1 VTSRIG
7 SPDTDADR
15 ELRAR
20 LDQANSRNFIMV
32 SGAGSGKTTSLVKAL
47 AHLQEH
53 RGDMLRRRGQQIACI
68 TYTKVAVAEI
78 WGDVGNAPLFHVSTI
93 HSFLWTIVH
102 SFQEDIRE
110 WVASRIGEKIADA
123 QEKID
128 KPRTHEATRVR
139 LRADIA
145 RYSNQLAQLQR
156 VPRFTYETGSNYL
169 EGKLGDD
176 DILRIGPAF
185 IEQHELMRSI
195 VAQRFPF
202 VFVDESQDTNPD
214 VVRALKTIAAM
225 PGFDF
230 CLGFF
235 GDPMQKIYLTGVGAI
250 ATEEGWALVSKPE
263 NFRCPTTVL
272 TVINQIRAEDDRL
285 FQVPGDR
292 VGPDGLQ
299 LPRPVGTA
307 KLFLVPAGSDRTAR
321 VNQVREW
328 MEVANNDPLWR
339 SDEESADVRML
350 VLVHRIAA
358 TRLGFPDVYA
368 SLNDNGSHA
377 LKDGLLEGTAWVL
390 RPFMT
395 YLLPLAAAARD
406 GKDFELMSLL
416 RSDSPALAKV
426 RAGGHDVAAVLNLLT
441 IDVGA
446 LVAMF
451 AEGNESTIR
460 DVLNFVRDSMRLRRL
475 MIALSRTS
483 TTTQSKTPMTRIPN
497 IVQSLRSL
505 RAELR
510 SCGATTGTSGTF
522 LRLLLSKE
530 LRALNFSACSWCLTT
545 RKVTIP
551 SSRTANTGD
560 WNHCPH
566 QTRKISPMAKI
577 RCLIAHAVSFMS
589 AARGLFTIS
598 QLCYLSRMCTG
609 HTRWYWRKTSFRLK
623 TYTSSTGR
631 LSDRTQLAHDNA
643 SRSAPGPDYFSE
655 RQCIFLGT
663 RRLS

>member
-460 DVLNFVRDSMRLRRL
+460 DVLNFVRDSE
-475 MIALSRTS
+475 IAALDDRFISYLDSNAIEDPNDEDSEYRS
-483 TTTQSKTPMTRIPN
+483 VIAFLACRATQLWGYHRY
-497 IVQSLRSL
+497 VR
-505 RAELR
+505 
-510 SCGATTGTSGTF
+510 
-522 LRLLLSKE
+522 
-530 LRALNFSACSWCLTT
+530 
-545 RKVTIP
+545 
-551 SSRTANTGD
+551 D
-560 WNHCPH
+560 
-566 QTRKISPMAKI
+566 ISPFATQQGIKGAEFQ
-577 RCLIAHAVSFMS
+577 RVLVVLDDEESDYTLFS
-589 AARGLFTIS
+589 YGKYWGLEPLSPSDTKNIS
-598 QLCYLSRMCTG
+598 DGKDSVL
-609 HTRWYWRKTSFRLK
+609 
-623 TYTSSTGR
+623 
-631 LSDRTQLAHDNA
+631 DR
-643 SRSAPGPDYFSE
+643 
-655 RQCIFLGT
+655 T
-663 RRLS
+663 RRLFYVCCSRALHDLAVVLFVADVDRAHTAVLAKNLFPTEDIHILDGPLA